1 MFDAGPD
8 PNELRTMSE
17 GAAMAGMLPTL
28 ERQTEKIVREVENR
42 VFAAIRAGSLTDE
55 MAKLSWLEI
64 YSHRMM
70 LKKMQSQISFGKSI
84 GEKYADVMKLGDYN
98 G

>member
-1 MFDAGPD
+1 
-8 PNELRTMSE
+8 
-17 GAAMAGMLPTL
+17 MAGMLPTL
-28 ERQTEKIVREVENR
+28 ERQTEKLVREVENR
-42 VFAAIRAGSLTDE
+42 VFAAIKTGNLSDE

-64 YSHRMM
+64 YSHRQM
-70 LKKMQSQISFGKSI
+70 LKKMQAQVNFGRSI